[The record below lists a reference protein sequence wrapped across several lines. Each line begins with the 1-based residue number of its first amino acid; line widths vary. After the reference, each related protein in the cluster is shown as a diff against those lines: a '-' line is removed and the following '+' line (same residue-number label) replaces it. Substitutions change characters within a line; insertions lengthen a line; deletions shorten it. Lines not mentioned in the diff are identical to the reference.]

1 MAISTDQM
9 TMELKKIKTGVAN
22 QDLAFEQFSDPIN
35 HQRLISALQTT
46 INLDELLPIF
56 SAELSNTVTHSGFTF
71 EHSEIGVNIQHGQR
85 TNHTCE
91 YTLAIEN
98 TSLGKMKFMRRQ
110 RFNEDELK
118 LIENHLSALL
128 YPLKNT
134 LLYLQAIQSAH
145 TDPLTGVLNRSTLQ
159 SLFQKETAL
168 IKRYPADLTLLMLD
182 IDFFKK
188 VNDTYGHAMG
198 DKALIALT
206 QCITETARESD
217 HIFRLGGE
225 EFAILLSSTDLEG
238 ANLLAE
244 RLRKAVQNID
254 IQQDEKSFNFT
265 VSIGLTH
272 HQANDTLETIMQ
284 RADKALYQAKETGR
298 NKVVSA

>member
-9 TMELKKIKTGVAN
+9 TMELKKIKASIGN
-22 QDLAFEQFSDPIN
+22 EGLALEQFSDPIN

-56 SAELSNTVTHSGFTF
+56 SAELSNSVAHSGFTF
-71 EHSEIGVNIQHGQR
+71 EHDEVGVNIQHGQR

-98 TSLGKMKFMRRQ
+98 TSLGKMTFMRRQ
-110 RFNEDELK
+110 RFSEGELK

-128 YPLKNT
+128 YPLRNT
-134 LLYLQAIQSAH
+134 LLYLQAVQSAH

-159 SLFQKETAL
+159 SVFQKEMAL
-168 IKRYPADLTLLMLD
+168 SKRHHADLTLLMLD
-182 IDFFKK
+182 IDSFKK
-188 VNDTYGHAMG
+188 VNDTYGHVMG

-206 QCITETARESD
+206 QCIKETARESD

-254 IQQDEKSFNFT
+254 IQQAEKSFNFT
-265 VSIGLTH
+265 VSIGLAQQ
-272 HQANDTLETIMQ
+272 QADDTLEAIMH
-284 RADKALYQAKETGR
+284 RADRALYEAKKTGR
-298 NKVVSA
+298 NRVVSA

>member
-1 MAISTDQM
+1 MAISTEQI
-9 TMELKKIKTGVAN
+9 TMELKKIKTGIVN
-22 QDLAFEQFSDPIN
+22 QDLALEQLNDPIN
-35 HQRLISALQTT
+35 NQRLISALQTT

-56 SAELSNTVTHSGFTF
+56 STELSNTVVHSGVTF
-71 EHSEIGVNIQHGQR
+71 EHCDMGVNIQHGQR

-91 YTLAIEN
+91 YTMAIGD
-98 TSLGKMKFMRRQ
+98 TSLGKMTFMRRQ

-134 LLYLQAIQSAH
+134 LLYFQAIQSAH
-145 TDPLTGVLNRSTLQ
+145 TDPLTNVLNRSTLQ
-159 SLFQKETAL
+159 SVFQKEAAL
-168 IKRYPADLTLLMLD
+168 RKRQHADLTLLMLD

-206 QCITETARESD
+206 QCIKETARESD

-254 IQQDEKSFNFT
+254 VQQAEQSLNFT

-272 HQANDTLETIMQ
+272 HQAGDTLETIMQ
-284 RADKALYQAKETGR
+284 RADKALYEAKETGR